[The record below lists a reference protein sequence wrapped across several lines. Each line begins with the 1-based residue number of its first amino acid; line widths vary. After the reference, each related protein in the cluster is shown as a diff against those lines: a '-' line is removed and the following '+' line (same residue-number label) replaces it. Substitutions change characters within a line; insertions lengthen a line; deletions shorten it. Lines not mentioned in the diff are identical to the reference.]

1 MELVFEQSLGSE
13 SQSYDVDQH
22 MADFF
27 VSYTSADKAWAEWIG
42 YVLEEEGFA
51 VDIQAW
57 DFRPG
62 NNFVLEMQRAVTEAD
77 RTIMVLSPDYLKSQ
91 FASPEWAAA
100 FAQDPQRLKRKLVPI
115 MVRQC
120 QPSGLLSSVVHIP
133 LMGEEESAARGLL
146 LNGLNAK
153 RAKPAQRPSFP
164 GSAAGRP
171 HKSFPGPA
179 TSGGTSPAPYVPNL
193 KRSPTDADRRRFSR
207 QAFDVIKAHFQTAL
221 DQLAQHSDAVECDFQ
236 SNTSTEFMAEVFL
249 NGKSACRCRIWLGGM
264 HSSDGI
270 SYAEGQWHHGSN
282 ACNDILS
289 VADNQGELHMTSLM
303 GMGCGQLEKQ
313 FDLKRMSQE
322 QAADYLWRRFVAPLE
337 R

>member
-1 MELVFEQSLGSE
+1 
-13 SQSYDVDQH
+13 

-42 YVLEEEGFA
+42 FVLEEEGFT
-51 VDIQAW
+51 VVIQAW

-62 NNFVLEMQRAVTEAD
+62 SNFVLEMQRAATEAD

-100 FAQDPQRLKRKLVPI
+100 FAHDPQGLKRKLVPVV
-115 MVRQC
+115 VRQC
-120 QPSGLLSSVVHIP
+120 QPPGLLSSIVHIS
-133 LMGEEESAARGLL
+133 LVGEDESAAQGLL

-164 GSAAGRP
+164 GAGAGRP
-171 HKSFPGPA
+171 HKAFPGPA
-179 TSGGTSPAPYVPNL
+179 SPNGAGLAPYVPNL

-207 QAFDVIKAHFQTAL
+207 QAFEVIKAHFQTAL
-221 DQLAQHSDAVECDFQ
+221 DQLAQHGEAVECDFQ
-236 SNTSTEFMAEVFL
+236 SNTATEFMAEVFL
-249 NGKSACRCRIWLGGM
+249 SGKSACRCRIWLGGM

-282 ACNDILS
+282 ACNEILS
-289 VADNQGELHMTSLM
+289 VSDTQGELHMTSLM
-303 GMGCGQLEKQ
+303 GIGFGQLERQ
-313 FDLKRMSQE
+313 FDLKRMSG
-322 QAADYLWRRFVAPLE
+322 
-337 R
+337 